1 MSRATIQPLSVGAT
15 APETLSVLQ
24 QRLLVAEEQTEALIQ
39 DMASLGVSREQL
51 LDPAASARDTC
62 QRPVSPVHVWR
73 ALGGDK
79 GEGLLWRNCEALVSR
94 VCRLESLLQTLKL
107 TTFRLETE
115 RELNP
120 SHSVRLTEQLSALQ
134 QESEEEQRAARKEVM
149 RVQHQL
155 RQVCQERDEALEEA
169 RRLGEAL
176 EVTTTSKMDVALAA
190 EDLKMIKVQM
200 SEKLLELKVQL
211 SQEAALRLEMEKSHG
226 ALLQRV
232 QEMEKVVE
240 QERGQVQALQ
250 TDCHALRSEGQEVRQ
265 RLKEEAEKAR
275 RLEEECQQL
284 RDQADVKESVVS
296 QLTDELNS
304 AGLALQRLQ
313 QENTK
318 LQKDEETLKA
328 AAEKVQ
334 ELNGQLQGQCSEL
347 SAALRSLTVEN
358 ARLLT
363 EHQAE
368 LKAER
373 ERVVQQLQEQDLLLD
388 AARRNIHA
396 ELQGALTDR
405 LRLQREL
412 ETVRSELAKLQS
424 STAAQ
429 ETAATQR
436 EILERTVDRLRE
448 ELHSAGQERE
458 SMKREKDSI
467 LAEMHSMVSK
477 LEGEKSFLETQLTKA
492 KSRVKQLKDELQAV
506 QEVKLSTTLENKCT
520 PTSAELSSWRSRCQK
535 LEEQLRQMEGDYELA
550 VVVRDEAIRNYKA
563 LEDQLDSLQKE
574 QRKSKLE
581 GDLEARCPDGGWV
594 AQTLQ
599 GVLASHSRLQKST
612 ETLQAELGGRDKEI
626 ASLREERV
634 QIQQSSQS
642 LQTQVEKLQ
651 DDLMATNKEME
662 SLRKALETTSLD
674 NKKLAQSLEQALLA
688 NSKLLSKLS
697 RTQDQKERRQSQ
709 QKQLLT
715 QREME
720 LVEAKEEVRWLA
732 EHLDSLKVLLKKERD
747 CGKKVS
753 NKENTELKK
762 ALEDASSRSG
772 DLSRANRELRE
783 KVSELE
789 KVVSNQKARI
799 KDMKTQLKVHL
810 ESRATLATAQ
820 RVKEKEEALKGLE
833 SLNEEYQRRNNEQS
847 RLIQQFQSEL
857 QRLSSK
863 QEGELEGER
872 ELRQM
877 LQDKCQKLEENM
889 QQLKQSRDEAE
900 QRLRE
905 ASLESQQISENLME
919 AHTWFRSKFN
929 SLKSELEKSRARR
942 EPSMDRH
949 HSLGRSK
956 EVAHIASPEGGN
968 KALCDSGPIELKR
981 DHWSTALKRW
991 ETKRE
996 LARISERYRHTGQT
1010 HGQTD
1015 AQ

>member
-51 LDPAASARDTC
+51 LDPAASARDTG
-62 QRPVSPVHVWR
+62 QRPVSPVQVWR

-107 TTFRLETE
+107 TNFRLETE

-120 SHSVRLTEQLSALQ
+120 SHSTRLTEQLSALQ

-149 RVQHQL
+149 RVQDQL

-176 EVTTTSKMDVALAA
+176 EVTSTSKMDVALAA

-211 SQEAALRLEMEKSHG
+211 SQEVALRLEMEKSHG

-240 QERGQVQALQ
+240 QERGQVRALQ

-265 RLKEEAEKAR
+265 RLKEEAEKAQ

-347 SAALRSLTVEN
+347 SATLRSLTVEN

-373 ERVVQQLQEQDLLLD
+373 ERVLQQLQEQDLLLD

-412 ETVRSELAKLQS
+412 ETTRSELAELQQS
-424 STAAQ
+424 SMAAQ

-448 ELHSAGQERE
+448 ELYSARQERE
-458 SMKREKDSI
+458 SMKREK
-467 LAEMHSMVSK
+467 AEMHSMVNK
-477 LEGEKSFLETQLTKA
+477 LEGEKSSLETQLSKA
-492 KSRVKQLKDELQAV
+492 KSRVRQLKDELQAV

-520 PTSAELSSWRSRCQK
+520 PTSAELNSWRSRCQK

-563 LEDQLDSLQKE
+563 LEDHLESLQKE
-574 QRKSKLE
+574 QQKSKLE
-581 GDLEARCPDGGWV
+581 GDLGARCPDGGWV

-626 ASLREERV
+626 ATLREERV
-634 QIQQSSQS
+634 QIQENSQR

-651 DDLMATNKEME
+651 DDCMATNKEME

-697 RTQDQKERRQSQ
+697 RTQDQKERSQS
-709 QKQLLT
+709 L
-715 QREME
+715 REME

-753 NKENTELKK
+753 NKEITELKK
-762 ALEDASSRSG
+762 ALDDASSRSG
-772 DLSRANRELRE
+772 DLSRSNRELRE

-789 KVVSNQKARI
+789 KVVSSQKARI

-810 ESRATLATAQ
+810 ESRATLATSQ
-820 RVKEKEEALKGLE
+820 RVKEMEEALKGLE
-833 SLNEEYQRRNNEQS
+833 SLNDEYQRRNNEQS
-847 RLIQQFQSEL
+847 QLIQQFQSEL

-877 LQDKCQKLEENM
+877 LQDKCQTLEENM

-919 AHTWFRSKFN
+919 AHTWFRSKFS
-929 SLKSELEKSRARR
+929 SLRSELEKSRARR
-942 EPSMDRH
+942 EPSTDKR

-956 EVAHIASPEGGN
+956 EVAHIASPEGGK
-968 KALCDSGPIELKR
+968 KALCDSGPIVLKQ

-996 LARISERYRHTGQT
+996 LARISGRCRHTGQT